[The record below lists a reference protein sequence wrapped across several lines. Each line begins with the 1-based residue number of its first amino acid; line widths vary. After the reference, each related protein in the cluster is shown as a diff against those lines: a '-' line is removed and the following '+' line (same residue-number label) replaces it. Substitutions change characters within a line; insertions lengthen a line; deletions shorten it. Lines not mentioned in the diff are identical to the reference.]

1 MFLTSCRSPS
11 QHGGPFTDALR
22 ITMTT
27 RPKFASALSVDP
39 VAERAEE
46 QVLTRIREQLGD
58 ASADLCAVFVSHH
71 YGGAIEELGQ
81 RLKRATGAK
90 VVVGCTGESIIGGDR
105 EVEDEPALSVWC
117 AALPGTELR
126 PFEVQAKLVGE
137 RELEFSGLPD
147 VRDVS
152 RASILILGEP
162 YSFPMDEY
170 VKRLNDAFPGAPAV
184 GGMASGGMGP
194 GQNLL
199 ITDRGLFAGGAIGVV
214 LEGGVEVR
222 SVVSQGCRPVGQPW
236 VITAA
241 EDHFIQKLGGKHGL
255 EVLMETVKSL
265 DDRDRQLFNRQPFLG
280 VAIDVTKSKFE
291 RGDFL
296 VRNIR
301 GVSQDNKSFAVTDL
315 PRRGQTIQFLVR
327 DAASATEDLT
337 QLMATQGGGAL
348 DDGSSAN
355 SAGALLFSCNG
366 RGTRMFPNA
375 NHDITCVRD
384 GLHKSIPV
392 AGFFAMGEVGPV
404 GGRNFLHGYT
414 ASVAVF
420 RPRD

>member
-1 MFLTSCRSPS
+1 MSNSP
-11 QHGGPFTDALR
+11 R
-22 ITMTT
+22 
-27 RPKFASALSVDP
+27 FASALSVDP
-39 VAERAEE
+39 DAGRAES
-46 QVLTRIREQLGD
+46 QVLERLREQLG
-58 ASADLCAVFVSHH
+58 SQRADLCAVFVSHH

-81 RLKRATGAK
+81 RLKRATGAQ

-105 EVEDEPALSVWC
+105 EVEDEPALSIWG
-117 AALPGTELR
+117 ATLPGTQLR
-126 PFEVQAKLVGE
+126 AFESQAQLVGE
-137 RELEFSGLPD
+137 RELEFNALPD
-147 VRDVS
+147 IRDPAQ
-152 RASILILGEP
+152 ASILILGDP

-170 VKRLNDAFPGAPAV
+170 LKRLNEKFPGVPAV

-199 ITDRGLFAGGAIGVV
+199 ITDHGLFAGGAVGVV

-222 SVVSQGCRPVGQPW
+222 SVVSQGCRPVGQPF
-236 VITAA
+236 VVTACD
-241 EDHFIQKLGGKHGL
+241 EHFIHKLGGKPAL
-255 EVLMETVKSL
+255 DVLMDTVRGL
-265 DDRDRQLFNRQPFLG
+265 DASDRALFQRQPFLG
-280 VAIDVTKSKFE
+280 VAIDVAKSKFE

-301 GVSQDNKSFAVTDL
+301 GVAQEQKAFAITDVL
-315 PRRGQTIQFLVR
+315 RRGQTVQFLVR

-337 QLMATQGGGAL
+337 QLMSSQGGGKLA
-348 DDGSSAN
+348 GASSTN

-366 RGTRMFPNA
+366 RGRRMFPSA
-375 NHDITCVRD
+375 NHDISCVRG
-384 GLHKSIPV
+384 GLDKSIPV

-420 RPRD
+420 RPRE

>member
-1 MFLTSCRSPS
+1 MPHAPR
-11 QHGGPFTDALR
+11 
-22 ITMTT
+22 
-27 RPKFASALSVDP
+27 FASALSVDP
-39 VAERAEE
+39 DAERAEA
-46 QVLTRIREQLGD
+46 QVLERLADQLGD
-58 ASADLCAVFVSHH
+58 ARADLCSVFVSHH

-81 RLKRATGAK
+81 RLTRATGAK

-126 PFEVQAKLVGE
+126 PFQAQAQLVGE
-137 RELEFSGLPD
+137 RELDFDSLPD
-147 VRDVS
+147 VRDPS
-152 RASILILGEP
+152 RASILILGDP

-170 VKRLNDAFPGAPAV
+170 LKRLNDKFPGVPAV

-199 ITDRGLFAGGAIGVV
+199 ITNTGLYAGGAIGVV

-222 SVVSQGCRPVGQPW
+222 SVVSQGCRPVGQPF
-236 VITAA
+236 VVTACD
-241 EDHFIQKLGGKHGL
+241 EHFIHKLGGKPAL
-255 EVLMETVKSL
+255 DVLMDTVRAL
-265 DDRDRQLFNRQPFLG
+265 DPADRTLFQRQPFIG
-280 VAIDVTKSKFE
+280 VAIDVTKSLFE

-301 GVSQDNKSFAVTDL
+301 GVSQEHKAFAITDVL
-315 PRRGQTIQFLVR
+315 RRGQTVQFLVR
-327 DAASATEDLT
+327 DAASAADDLT
-337 QLMATQGGGAL
+337 QLMTSQGGGKLA
-348 DDGSSAN
+348 GESSAS

-366 RGTRMFPNA
+366 RGKRMFATP
-375 NHDITCVRD
+375 NHDITCVRS
-384 GLHKSIPV
+384 GLDKSIPV

-420 RPRD
+420 RPRE